1 MLTARQA
8 RFAFLPLMMI
18 AMSAL
23 IVLAAIVFRQGLSEG
38 AEEAW
43 MLAWVLAFT
52 VALPTAMLVLP
63 AVGAL
68 LSHHTRREII
78 PLTGEKIP
86 GAGQ

>member
-1 MLTARQA
+1 
-8 RFAFLPLMMI
+8 
-18 AMSAL
+18 MSAL
-23 IVLAAIVFRQGLSEG
+23 IVLAAIVFRQGLAEG
-38 AEEAW
+38 TEEAW

-68 LSHHTRREII
+68 LSRHTRHETV
-78 PLTGEKIP
+78 PLMGEKIP